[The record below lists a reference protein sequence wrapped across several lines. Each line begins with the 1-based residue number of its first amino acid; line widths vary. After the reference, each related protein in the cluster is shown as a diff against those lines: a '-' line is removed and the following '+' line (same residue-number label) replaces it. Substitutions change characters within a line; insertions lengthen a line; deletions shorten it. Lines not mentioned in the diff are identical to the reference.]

1 MKVRLSEQRDS
12 EFPLVGN
19 ASDIEEGNV
28 VGPELW
34 PHLIEPLEYNSKR
47 SFAVKA
53 LQTALIDLHGC
64 NNVRADG
71 YFGKITLQ
79 AVQDFQ
85 SDYAANRI
93 DVDGVAGQ
101 LTWLHLL
108 GCLPESDRFSFDA

>member
-1 MKVRLSEQRDS
+1 MKLRLCVQRDCA
-12 EFPLVGN
+12 FPLGDN
-19 ASDIEEGNV
+19 ASDIAEGNV

-64 NNVRADG
+64 NCVRADG
-71 YFGKITLQ
+71 YFGKITLE

-93 DVDGVAGQ
+93 DVDGVAGE

-108 GCLPESDRFSFDA
+108 GCLPESDHY